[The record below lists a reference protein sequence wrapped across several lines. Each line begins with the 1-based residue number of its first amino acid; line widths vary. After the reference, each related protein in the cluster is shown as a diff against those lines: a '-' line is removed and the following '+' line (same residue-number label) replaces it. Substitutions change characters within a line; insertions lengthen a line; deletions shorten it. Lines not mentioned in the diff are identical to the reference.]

1 MIIDPESTR
10 LPLMCK
16 LMIIVEGACVERG
29 QRVLVRDAAVQIGDS
44 LDGTAN
50 IMNASSQ
57 TTTNGYSD
65 QNGHNIY
72 ADHNNQNGDENAS
85 LKASLAHRLENGENG
100 EDFSAQSS
108 SSRQIKLEAK
118 SVSNEANKIKFTKVS
133 NGSNQDGV
141 LDQPN
146 FKIKIINNGENSVK
160 SVSSTNGDPNNV
172 EILNGLDHHDIN
184 GVEKPIHIN
193 TNGQNDGVWDY
204 ETMLNKHRLVSLIF

>member
-1 MIIDPESTR
+1 
-10 LPLMCK
+10 
-16 LMIIVEGACVERG
+16 MIIVEGACVERG

-72 ADHNNQNGDENAS
+72 TDHNNQNGDENGS
-85 LKASLAHRLENGENG
+85 LKASLAQRLENGENG

-118 SVSNEANKIKFTKVS
+118 SVNNEIKFTKVS

-160 SVSSTNGDPNNV
+160 SVSSTNGDANNV
-172 EILNGLDHHDIN
+172 EILNGLDHHDSN
-184 GVEKPIHIN
+184 AVEKPIHIN
-193 TNGQNDGVWDY
+193 TLSNGQNDGAWDY

>member
-1 MIIDPESTR
+1 
-10 LPLMCK
+10 MCK

-57 TTTNGYSD
+57 TTTNGYSE

-72 ADHNNQNGDENAS
+72 ADHNNQNGDENGS
-85 LKASLAHRLENGENG
+85 LKASLAQRLENGENG

-118 SVSNEANKIKFTKVS
+118 SVNNEASKIKFTKVS

-160 SVSSTNGDPNNV
+160 SVSSTNGDANNV
-172 EILNGLDHHDIN
+172 EILNGLDYHDSN

-193 TNGQNDGVWDY
+193 TLSNGQNDGAWDY
-204 ETMLNKHRLVSLIF
+204 ESMLNKHRLVSLIF